1 MNDASERT
9 NIRTERI
16 AELMR
21 EHVEIVPYDPM
32 WPTLFAEE
40 KERLTRS
47 LPVGVIT
54 RIAHIGSTAVPGI
67 AAKPIIDL
75 QVEVTS
81 LDRVRREIVPI
92 MEDLGYEFI
101 WRPTMGERAPFYAWF
116 IKRGPNN
123 ERTHHVHMVEPDQA
137 SEDRILFRDLL
148 RSDPHE
154 ATRYEALKR
163 TLSERFGNDRAAYT
177 RGKTDFIQNA
187 TLRARAVRS
196 S

>member
-1 MNDASERT
+1 MPSDTGASAYSELSLEERDTTLRKLLSAALGVAALGQDA
-9 NIRTERI
+9 
-16 AELMR
+16 
-21 EHVEIVPYDPM
+21 
-32 WPTLFAEE
+32 TLSYQ
-40 KERLTRS
+40 L
-47 LPVGVIT
+47 LG
-54 RIAHIGSTAVPGI
+54 AVPGI